1 MRLRPIGR
9 LVIRY
14 RPQVA
19 RSAGGSNPTPSNARI
34 TENSLVRVTETSQVR
49 VTE

>member
-1 MRLRPIGR
+1 MRLRPIAR
-9 LVIRY
+9 VVIRY

-19 RSAGGSNPTPSNARI
+19 RVAGSSTPSNARI
-34 TENSLVRVTETSQVR
+34 TENNIVRVTETNQIR